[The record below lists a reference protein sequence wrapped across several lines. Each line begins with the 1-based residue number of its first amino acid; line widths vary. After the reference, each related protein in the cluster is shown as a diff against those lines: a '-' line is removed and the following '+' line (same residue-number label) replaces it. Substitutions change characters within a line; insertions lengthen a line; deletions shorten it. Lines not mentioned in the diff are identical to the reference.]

1 MHKNLSL
8 FRRFI
13 DLLIPLRCVKCG
25 LIVEK
30 EEGLCVTC
38 WPLIPFIVKPY
49 CSCCGRPFDFEIED
63 GALCGL
69 CNKELPSYATARSV
83 FSYTEE
89 SRDLILKFKHADHL
103 SAAPLYGKWM
113 AHILEDIKDPL
124 CIPVP
129 LHWTRLFR
137 RTYNQ
142 AALLARE
149 IARIKEWTYAPSLLK
164 RKKRTPSQGYLTKK
178 ERHKNVNRAFSVD
191 DSKKILLK
199 GKTILLI
206 DDVFTTG
213 ATLEACAQTLLKAGA
228 KEVHALTLGRV
239 VKPDL

>member
-1 MHKNLSL
+1 M
-8 FRRFI
+8 
-13 DLLIPLRCVKCG
+13 CG
-25 LIVEK
+25 V
-30 EEGLCVTC
+30 
-38 WPLIPFIVKPY
+38 
-49 CSCCGRPFDFEIED
+49 CSRD
-63 GALCGL
+63 
-69 CNKELPSYATARSV
+69 LPSYATARSV

-89 SRDLILKFKHADHL
+89 SRDLILKFKHADCL
-103 SAAPLYGKWM
+103 SATPLYGKWM
-113 AHILEDIKDPL
+113 IHILDDLKDPL

-149 IARIKEWTYAPSLLK
+149 IALIKGWTYAPSLLK

-178 ERHKNVNRAFSVD
+178 ERHKNVNHAFSAD

-213 ATLEACAQTLLKAGA
+213 ATLEACSQTLLKAGA

>member
-1 MHKNLSL
+1 M
-8 FRRFI
+8 
-13 DLLIPLRCVKCG
+13 KCG
-25 LIVEK
+25 LIIEK

-38 WPLIPFIVKPY
+38 WPSIPFIVKPY
-49 CSCCGRPFDFEIED
+49 CFCCGRPFDFEIEE
-63 GALCGL
+63 GALCGV
-69 CNKELPSYATARSV
+69 CSRNLPSYATVRSV
-83 FSYTEE
+83 FSYTEK
-89 SRDLILKFKHADHL
+89 SRDLILKFKHADYL

-113 AHILEDIKDPL
+113 VHILNDIKDPL

-129 LHWTRLFR
+129 LHWTRLFT

-149 IARIKEWTYAPSLLK
+149 IAQIKGWTYTPSLLK
-164 RKKRTPSQGYLTKK
+164 RKKRTPSQGYLSK
-178 ERHKNVNRAFSVD
+178 EERYKNVNRAFSVD

-199 GKTILLI
+199 GKTILLV

-213 ATLEACAQTLLKAGA
+213 ATTEACAKTLLRAGA
-228 KEVHALTLGRV
+228 EKVHAVTLGRV

>member
-1 MHKNLSL
+1 MQKNSSL
-8 FRRFI
+8 FRKLI

-25 LIVEK
+25 LVIEK

-38 WPLIPFIVKPY
+38 WPRIPFIVKPY
-49 CSCCGRPFDFEIED
+49 CFCCGRPFDFEIEEE
-63 GALCGL
+63 ALCGV
-69 CNKELPSYATARSV
+69 CSRDLPSYATARSV

-89 SRDLILKFKHADHL
+89 SRDLILKFKHADYL

-113 AHILEDIKDPL
+113 AHILDDIKDPL
-124 CIPVP
+124 CVPVP

-149 IARIKEWTYAPSLLK
+149 VAQIKGWTYAPSLLK
-164 RKKRTPSQGYLTKK
+164 RKKRTPSQGYLSKT
-178 ERHKNVNRAFSVD
+178 ERYKNVNRAFSVD

-213 ATLEACAQTLLKAGA
+213 ATLERCAQTLLKAGA